1 MEPQTNT
8 TAVNNETKDSTY
20 FEKYTK
26 FIKTLWLQIKCGEL
40 TEKILNTN
48 FQWKLYLLQTLN
60 LLFQKLKYKFTI
72 YISSEADDHEWCFE
86 LYEVKNE

>member
-20 FEKYTK
+20 YEKYTK
-26 FIKTLWLQIKCGEL
+26 IIKTVWLQIKCGEL

-48 FQWKLYLLQTLN
+48 FQWKLFLLQTLN
-60 LLFQKLKYKFTI
+60 LLFQKLQYKFTI
-72 YISSEADDHEWCFE
+72 YISCEADGHE
-86 LYEVKNE
+86 

>member
-60 LLFQKLKYKFTI
+60 LLFQKLQYQFTI
-72 YISSEADDHEWCFE
+72 YISSEADGHE
-86 LYEVKNE
+86 

>member
-60 LLFQKLKYKFTI
+60 LLFQKLQYKFTI
-72 YISSEADDHEWCFE
+72 YILSEADDHE
-86 LYEVKNE
+86 